1 MSTKMSKKKKKEEK
15 EELEAI
21 PDLSDAVRNLIGT
34 EDMLLQKQKN
44 LKHKIESENALEH
57 CKKRYEEELQHIN
70 GVLKVVADQII
81 AISNLTQ
88 SDKEDIEAECD
99 ILCGLGSEQEE
110 ADKSGSQLE
119 IEILE
124 IIRNDFIHKLVQVF
138 QLRNGCIK

>member
-1 MSTKMSKKKKKEEK
+1 MSKKKKKEEK
-15 EELEAI
+15 EEEI

-44 LKHKIESENALEH
+44 LKHKIKSENALEH

-70 GVLKVVADQII
+70 GTLKVVADQII

-99 ILCGLGSEQEE
+99 ILCG
-110 ADKSGSQLE
+110 
-119 IEILE
+119 
-124 IIRNDFIHKLVQVF
+124 
-138 QLRNGCIK
+138 